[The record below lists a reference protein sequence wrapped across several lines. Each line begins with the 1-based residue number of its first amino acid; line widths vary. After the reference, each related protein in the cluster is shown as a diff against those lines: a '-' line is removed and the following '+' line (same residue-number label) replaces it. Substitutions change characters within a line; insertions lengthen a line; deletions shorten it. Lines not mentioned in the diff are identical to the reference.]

1 MQRILVSA
9 CLLGQ
14 RVRYDGGDAALDDAT
29 FRRWL
34 DEGRLV
40 GFCPEAAGGLPVPR
54 QPAELEHG
62 DAEAVLHGRAA
73 VRTRG
78 GVEVTDAFLRGA
90 ELALAECGRH
100 GIRLAVLK
108 EGSPSCG
115 VDLVNDGGFSG
126 HKIAGQGLTA
136 RLLTR
141 HGIRVFSEHQIPAA
155 SAYLSTLEEA
165 HGQ

>member
-9 CLLGQ
+9 CLLG
-14 RVRYDGGDAALDDAT
+14 RAVRYDGNDAALDDAT

-40 GFCPEAAGGLPVPR
+40 GFCPEMAGGLPVPR
-54 QPAELEHG
+54 EPAEIEHG

-73 VRTRG
+73 VRTRD
-78 GVEVTDAFLRGA
+78 GVDVTDAFLRGA

-108 EGSPSCG
+108 QGSPSCG
-115 VDLVNDGGFSG
+115 VDLVNDGGFTG
-126 HKIAGQGLTA
+126 RKIEGQGLTA

-141 HGIRVFSEHQIPAA
+141 HGIRVFGEHQITAA
-155 SAYLSTLEEA
+155 SAYLSALEGTD
-165 HGQ
+165 GQ